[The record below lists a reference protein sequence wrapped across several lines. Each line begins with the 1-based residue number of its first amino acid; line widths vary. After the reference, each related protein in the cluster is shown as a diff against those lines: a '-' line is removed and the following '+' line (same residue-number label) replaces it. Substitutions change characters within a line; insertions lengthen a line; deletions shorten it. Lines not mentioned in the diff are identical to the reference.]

1 MDQSVLLTVHLLAVA
16 FWLGV
21 VGVEFLLERGRAQ
34 SHQHGFNVARLHLQI
49 DAFLEM
55 PAFLVVLA
63 TGLALLEP
71 QRMHGL
77 YALKV
82 AAGALAVLGNLLCL
96 APILLRKRAAER
108 QDLHAVIR
116 YSRWV
121 DRISAIA
128 IPAGLAAF
136 ALGWA
141 VNR

>member
-1 MDQSVLLTVHLLAVA
+1 MSKSALLTAHLFAVA

-21 VGVEFLLERGRAQ
+21 VGVEYLLERGRAQ
-34 SHQHGFNVARLHLQI
+34 SQQHGFNVARLHFQI

-55 PAFLVVLA
+55 PAFMVVLA
-63 TGLALLEP
+63 TGLALVDLE
-71 QRMHGL
+71 RLSGL

-82 AAGALAVLGNLLCL
+82 AAGALAVLGNALCVV
-96 APILLRKRAAER
+96 PVIRRKHAAER
-108 QDLHAVIR
+108 QDLRAVIG

-121 DRISAIA
+121 DRISAAA

-141 VNR
+141 LP

>member
-1 MDQSVLLTVHLLAVA
+1 MSKSALLTAHLFAVA

-21 VGVEFLLERGRAQ
+21 VGVEFLLERGRAH
-34 SHQHGFNVARLHLQI
+34 SHQHGFNVARLHFQI

-63 TGLALLEP
+63 TGLALLDPE
-71 QRMHGL
+71 RLSGL

-82 AAGALAVLGNLLCL
+82 VAGALAVLGNVLCVV
-96 APILLRKRAAER
+96 PIVMRKRAADQ
-108 QDLHAVIR
+108 QDLHGVIG

-121 DRISAIA
+121 DRISATA

-141 VNR
+141 LP

>member
-1 MDQSVLLTVHLLAVA
+1 MSPSVLLTIHLFAVA

-21 VGVEFLLERGRAQ
+21 VGVEYLLERGRAHR
-34 SHQHGFNVARLHLQI
+34 HQHG
-49 DAFLEM
+49 
-55 PAFLVVLA
+55 FLVVLA

-71 QRMHGL
+71 QRMSGL

-82 AAGALAVLGNLLCL
+82 AAGALAVLGNVLCVV
-96 APILLRKRAAER
+96 PIVLRKRAAER
-108 QDLHAVIR
+108 QDLGAVIR

-121 DRISAIA
+121 DRISATA

-141 VNR
+141 LP

>member
-1 MDQSVLLTVHLLAVA
+1 MSPSVLLTIHLFAVA

-21 VGVEFLLERGRAQ
+21 VGVEYLLERGRAH
-34 SHQHGFNVARLHLQI
+34 SHQHGFNVARLHFQI
-49 DAFLEM
+49 DTCLEM
-55 PAFLVVLA
+55 PTFLVVLA

-71 QRMHGL
+71 QRMSGL

-82 AAGALAVLGNLLCL
+82 AAGALAVLGNVLCVV
-96 APILLRKRAAER
+96 PIVLRKRAAER
-108 QDLHAVIR
+108 QDLGAVIR

-121 DRISAIA
+121 DRISATA

-141 VNR
+141 LP